1 MEAIVQME
9 KVELAFKKGTPVL
22 SDLNLNVPRGSI
34 YGFLGPNGAGKTTTL
49 RILLG
54 LLKAQSGAVR
64 VFNQDINT
72 HRSYILART
81 GALIESPSIY
91 GHLSA
96 MENLKVWRVLY
107 DVSQQRMQEV
117 LALVGLE
124 NAGNK
129 AARHF
134 SLGMKQRLAIAVA
147 LLHQPQLLVLDEPTN
162 GLDPE
167 GILEMRDLL
176 KQLNREQGISIIVSS
191 HLLSEIER
199 VASHIGI
206 IHNGSMRFQG
216 SLEELKTMS
225 AASGRLHIASDVL
238 SRVAGVLEA
247 EGYVFK
253 VCDERIL
260 LPEMGNAD
268 IAKINRMLVLANC
281 EVHHLALE
289 KNDLEA
295 IFINLIQHEK

>member
-1 MEAIVQME
+1 MEAIIQME
-9 KVELAFKKGTPVL
+9 KVGLAFRKGIPIL
-22 SDLNLNVPRGSI
+22 SDLDLNVPRGSV

-54 LLKAQSGAVR
+54 LLKHQSGTVR
-64 VFNQDINT
+64 VFNQDISV
-72 HRSYILART
+72 HRSDILRHT
-81 GALIESPSIY
+81 GSLIESPSIY

-96 MENLKVWRVLY
+96 IENLQVWRVLY
-107 DVSQQRMQEV
+107 NVPQQRMNEV
-117 LALVGLE
+117 LTLVGLE
-124 NAGNK
+124 NTGTK
-129 AARHF
+129 PARHF

-147 LLHQPQLLVLDEPTN
+147 LLHRPTLLVLDEPTN

-167 GILEMRDLL
+167 GILEIRDLL
-176 KQLNREQGISIIVSS
+176 KQLNREHGISIIVSS

-206 IHNGSMRFQG
+206 IHHCSMKFEG
-216 SLEELKTMS
+216 SLEELKAMS
-225 AASGRLHIASDVL
+225 AASGRVHIKASDMERVGRVL
-238 SRVAGVLEA
+238 DDHRVSFIFRDNG
-247 EGYVFK
+247 
-253 VCDERIL
+253 IQ
-260 LPEMGNAD
+260 LPAMMPIE
-268 IAKINRMLVLANC
+268 IAKINRLLVHADC

>member
-1 MEAIVQME
+1 ME
-9 KVELAFKKGTPVL
+9 KVGLAFRRGSPIL
-22 SDLNLNVPRGSI
+22 SDLNLNVPEGSI

-54 LLKAQSGAVR
+54 LLKHQSGAVR
-64 VFNQDINT
+64 VFNQDIAA
-72 HRSYILART
+72 HRSDILRRT
-81 GALIESPSIY
+81 GSLIESPSIY

-96 MENLKVWRVLY
+96 IENLRVWSVLY
-107 DVSQQRMQEV
+107 NISQQRMNEV

-124 NAGNK
+124 NTGNK
-129 AARHF
+129 PARHF

-147 LLHQPQLLVLDEPTN
+147 LLHQPTLLVLDEPTN

-167 GILEMRDLL
+167 GILEIRDLL
-176 KQLNREQGISIIVSS
+176 KQLNRENGISIIVSS

-206 IHNGSMRFQG
+206 IHHGSMKFEG
-216 SLEELKTMS
+216 SLEELKEIS
-225 AASGRLHIASDVL
+225 AASGRVHIKVNDMERAGRVL
-238 SRVAGVLEA
+238 
-247 EGYVFK
+247 
-253 VCDERIL
+253 DDHRIGFMFRDNGIQLPSMIPKEIANVNRL
-260 LPEMGNAD
+260 LVQAD
-268 IAKINRMLVLANC
+268 C